1 MRAQNERRTFP
12 RHPTPL
18 ERIIRA
24 SLLGLRNI
32 GCRTLAVFKGAG
44 FSSMR
49 NPLQRRYGQGDL
61 HFITFSCFGRRPL
74 LGNARTRDCFV
85 SILAEV
91 RTKYSFQ
98 LIGYVVMPEHVHL
111 LLTEP
116 AKGNPSKVLQVL
128 KQRVSRVMLAK
139 RGDGSH
145 PAEQHFWQRRFY
157 DFNVWTAGKLTEKLE
172 YMHMNPVK
180 RNMVSHP
187 RDWPWS
193 SWSYYA
199 TGEKGLIG
207 IDRWNESVDGNEN
220 PHP

>member
-1 MRAQNERRTFP
+1 M
-12 RHPTPL
+12 
-18 ERIIRA
+18 
-24 SLLGLRNI
+24 I
-32 GCRTLAVFKGAG
+32 GCRTLVVFKGAG

-61 HFITFSCFGRRPL
+61 HFITFSSFGRRPL
-74 LGNARTRDCFV
+74 LGTARTRDCFV

-98 LIGYVVMPEHVHL
+98 LIGYVVMPERVHL

-116 AKGNPSKVLQVL
+116 GKGDPSKVLQVL
-128 KQRVSRVMLAK
+128 KQRVSRTLLAK
-139 RGDGSH
+139 RRNGNHS
-145 PAEQHFWQRRFY
+145 AEQHFWQRRFY
-157 DFNVWTAGKLTEKLE
+157 DFNVWTGRKLTEKLA

-180 RNMVSHP
+180 RKLVSHP
-187 RDWPWS
+187 KDWPWS

-207 IDRWNESVDGNEN
+207 IER
-220 PHP
+220 